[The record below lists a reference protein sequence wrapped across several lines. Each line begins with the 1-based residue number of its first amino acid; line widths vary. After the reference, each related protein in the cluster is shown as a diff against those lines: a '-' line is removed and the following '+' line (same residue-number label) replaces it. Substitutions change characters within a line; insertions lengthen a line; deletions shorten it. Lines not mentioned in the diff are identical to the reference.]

1 MQNFSVL
8 FKRLVIFLGFFSNCK
23 PLFGSEQIM
32 LLLLLFF
39 FFFYNDW
46 IYYLHVKCGYTPWI
60 NSNLH
65 SGVRGWPWVW
75 LWSSKQWA
83 FKIFALQTLSAWLRT
98 ENFCTHSCPCN
109 PIWRPLMPSWLLFLL
124 VCLHTL
130 SMEIRICIKNLWD
143 KFSCIRTEFEW
154 PFFLSISWNVASR
167 LKFIRV
173 LLTLYGETCCLVL
186 RNDSMSI
193 KTCYCIV
200 F

>member
-1 MQNFSVL
+1 M
-8 FKRLVIFLGFFSNCK
+8 
-23 PLFGSEQIM
+23 
-32 LLLLLFF
+32 LLLFF
-39 FFFYNDW
+39 FFTNYDW

-65 SGVRGWPWVW
+65 SGVRGWLWVW

-124 VCLHTL
+124 VCLHNL
-130 SMEIRICIKNLWD
+130 SMEIMICIKNLWD
-143 KFSCIRTEFEW
+143 KFSCISTEFEW
-154 PFFLSISWNVASR
+154 LFVLSISWNVQGWN
-167 LKFIRV
+167 
-173 LLTLYGETCCLVL
+173 LLG
-186 RNDSMSI
+186 S
-193 KTCYCIV
+193 

>member
-8 FKRLVIFLGFFSNCK
+8 FKRLVIFLVFFSNCK

-32 LLLLLFF
+32 LLLLFF
-39 FFFYNDW
+39 FLYNDW

-65 SGVRGWPWVW
+65 SGIRGWLWVW

-83 FKIFALQTLSAWLRT
+83 FKIFALQTLSAWHRT

-154 PFFLSISWNVASR
+154 PFFLSKSWNVASR

-173 LLTLYGETCCLVL
+173 LLTLYGETCCWVV
-186 RNDSMSI
+186 RNDSMPI
-193 KTCYCIV
+193 KKCYCIV

>member
-8 FKRLVIFLGFFSNCK
+8 FKRLVIFLGFFFNCK

-32 LLLLLFF
+32 LLF
-39 FFFYNDW
+39 FFFYDDW
-46 IYYLHVKCGYTPWI
+46 IYYLHVKCGYTSWI

-65 SGVRGWPWVW
+65 SGVRGCLWVW

-109 PIWRPLMPSWLLFLL
+109 LIWRPLMPSWLLFLL

-143 KFSCIRTEFEW
+143 KFSCISTGFEW
-154 PFFLSISWNVASR
+154 PFFLGISWNVASR
-167 LKFIRV
+167 LKFIQV
-173 LLTLYGETCCLVL
+173 LLTLYGETCCGVV

-193 KTCYCIV
+193 KKCYCIV